1 MHLVLSLLQ
10 NIVFIRQLYYTH
22 GKCGT
27 HVKLSN
33 LTTMTKINYLN
44 MATYDYSV
52 TFDDVVTLKLKYVHI
67 YIFYFLITKKN
78 ETII

>member
-1 MHLVLSLLQ
+1 
-10 NIVFIRQLYYTH
+10 
-22 GKCGT
+22 
-27 HVKLSN
+27 
-33 LTTMTKINYLN
+33 